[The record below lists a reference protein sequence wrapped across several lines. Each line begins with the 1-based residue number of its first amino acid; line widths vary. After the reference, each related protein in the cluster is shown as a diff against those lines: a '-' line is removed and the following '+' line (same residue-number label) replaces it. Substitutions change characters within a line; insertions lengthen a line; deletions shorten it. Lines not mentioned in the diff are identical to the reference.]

1 MEQNTKE
8 KKVFIKK
15 CLKWIILCICLVGF
29 IAFTEAIFHTKII
42 KFDTAGYK
50 FISTYL
56 ISDFATPIARVVT
69 NFGGAYFLI
78 LISMILALIIKNRR
92 IGLTVIANLGIIGMI
107 NLILKNILQRPRPT
121 EYRLIY
127 ESGYSFPSGHSMAS
141 MAFYGFLIYL
151 IYKYVKSRKVKWS
164 LIILLTILIITIGVS
179 RIYLGVHYT
188 SDVIAGFLA
197 SLMYLILYTSLINRS
212 ILQEKK

>member
-1 MEQNTKE
+1 MEQDTKE
-8 KKVFIKK
+8 KKIFIRKY
-15 CLKWIILCICLVGF
+15 LKWIILCICLVGF
-29 IAFTEAIFHTKII
+29 IAFTEAIFHTEIV

-56 ISDFATPIARVVT
+56 ISDFTTPIAKVIT

-78 LISMILALIIKNRR
+78 LIATVLLLAIRNKR
-92 IGLTVIANLGIIGMI
+92 IGLAIVTNLGIVGGI

-121 EYRLIY
+121 EYQLIH

-151 IYKYVKSRKVKWS
+151 IYKYVQNKKVKWI
-164 LIILLTILIITIGVS
+164 LIILLTTLIITIGTS

-197 SLMYLILYTSLINRS
+197 SLIYLILYTSIINKY
-212 ILQEKK
+212 ILLKEE

>member
-8 KKVFIKK
+8 KRVFIKK

-78 LISMILALIIKNRR
+78 LISMILALIIKNRK

-197 SLMYLILYTSLINRS
+197 SLMYLILYTSLINRY